1 VPEGWPVGKVTGDV
15 ARRRSEMGSME
26 EVRGERAEAESK
38 VDEDQPEK
46 DEDRNHAFAR
56 PITDGSDERVAQ

>member
-1 VPEGWPVGKVTGDV
+1 MDGAEKAEGE
-15 ARRRSEMGSME
+15 R
-26 EVRGERAEAESK
+26 RAEAEGA

-46 DEDRNHAFAR
+46 DEDRNHTFAR